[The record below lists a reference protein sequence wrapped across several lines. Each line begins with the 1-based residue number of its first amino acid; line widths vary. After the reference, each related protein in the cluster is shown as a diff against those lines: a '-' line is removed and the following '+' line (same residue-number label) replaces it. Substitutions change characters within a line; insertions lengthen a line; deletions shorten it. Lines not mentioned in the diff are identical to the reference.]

1 MVRNELERCGMNRPL
16 SEELRKITEPV
27 TIFGVPV
34 KIRTERLPKEKINE
48 YNILVGKPKAKDPFV
63 SPRLRMVDGMSLN
76 VIYK

>member
-1 MVRNELERCGMNRPL
+1 MNRPL
-16 SEELRKITEPV
+16 SEELKKITEPV

-34 KIRTERLPKEKINE
+34 KIRTERLPKEMIHE
-48 YNILVGKPKAKDPFV
+48 CNILVGKPKAKDPLI